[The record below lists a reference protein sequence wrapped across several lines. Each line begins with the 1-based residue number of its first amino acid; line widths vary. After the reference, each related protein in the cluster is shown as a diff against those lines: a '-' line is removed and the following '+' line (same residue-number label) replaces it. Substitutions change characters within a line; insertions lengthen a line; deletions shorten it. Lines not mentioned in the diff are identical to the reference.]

1 MGVCFGKDKKAED
14 QPKQPAAQSSGTQ
27 ESSNSASKSAAPT
40 KVSDVK
46 IDENISSGQDIA
58 GGNVDDVYT
67 VGEELGRGAF
77 SVVKKG
83 IRKADSEK
91 VALKFIEKKFV
102 KKKHIEQ
109 LRREIDIMKKVN
121 HTNVL
126 ALKAIFEN
134 DTHLTLVM
142 ELVNGGELF
151 YKIVDRGSFT
161 EKDARNVVKQ
171 VCRGVAYLHSA
182 GIAHRDL
189 KPENLLCDGDGDDMT
204 IKIADFGLSKIFG
217 AGETLE
223 TSCGTPDYV
232 APEVLT
238 GSSYDNAVDMWS
250 VGVIT
255 YILLCGFPPFY
266 ATSQNVLF
274 EKILSADYDFPDPE
288 WTHVSEAAKNFIRHL
303 IVKEPERRYT
313 AQQALEDGWLRE
325 EGGAEK
331 DLHNTFAERM
341 KKYNEARRNAAP
353 V

>member
-1 MGVCFGKDKKAED
+1 MGACAGKE
-14 QPKQPAAQSSGTQ
+14 PKQSPPTDTNARKPEPAVTTTPAATG
-27 ESSNSASKSAAPT
+27 KAPVQDL
-40 KVSDVK
+40 KADGEK
-46 IDENISSGQDIA
+46 ISTSEETVTEN
-58 GGNVDDVYT
+58 VEDVYQ
-67 VGEELGRGAF
+67 VGDELGRGAF

-83 IRKADSEK
+83 TRKNTGEK

-109 LRREIDIMKKVN
+109 LRREIDIMKKVS
-121 HTNVL
+121 HPNVL
-126 ALKAIFEN
+126 ALKAIHEN
-134 DTHLTLVM
+134 ETHLTLVM
-142 ELVNGGELF
+142 ELVDGGELF

-171 VCRGVAYLHSA
+171 VCRGVAYLHSM
-182 GIAHRDL
+182 GVAHRDL
-189 KPENLLCDGDGDDMT
+189 KPENLLCDGDGDKMV

-288 WTHVSEAAKNFIRHL
+288 WTHVSDAAKNFIRHL
-303 IVKEPERRYT
+303 IVKDPENRHT
-313 AQQALEDGWLRE
+313 AEKALEDPWLA
-325 EGGAEK
+325 GAEVK
-331 DLHNTFAERM
+331 QQDLHSNFAEKM
-341 KKYNEARRNAAP
+341 KQYNEARKNAQP
-353 V
+353 GGN